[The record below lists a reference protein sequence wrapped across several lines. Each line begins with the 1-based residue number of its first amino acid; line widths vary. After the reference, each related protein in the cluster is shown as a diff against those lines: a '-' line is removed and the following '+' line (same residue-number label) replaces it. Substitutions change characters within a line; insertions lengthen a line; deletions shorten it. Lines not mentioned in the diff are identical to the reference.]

1 MSIRSVES
9 TIRHVRAVVKEWD
22 EAGFGYDNWREEH
35 TRYAIIDPLVSALG
49 WNTADPKECHPEY
62 WRFGD
67 KSASGRAGRVDY
79 ALFHTGDLEAIGN
92 GSVPPNIIIEAK
104 ALNVGL
110 DAHVDQLRE
119 YVEAEPYMTKG
130 VAVLTNGQEW
140 WLYDVSRRDSF
151 PRKRA
156 DTVNVME
163 DSLRETARSLNECLD
178 RRRFS

>member
-1 MSIRSVES
+1 V
-9 TIRHVRAVVKEWD
+9 
-22 EAGFGYDNWREEH
+22 
-35 TRYAIIDPLVSALG
+35 
-49 WNTADPKECHPEY
+49 
-62 WRFGD
+62 
-67 KSASGRAGRVDY
+67 
-79 ALFHTGDLEAIGN
+79 EAIGN

>member
-1 MSIRSVES
+1 
-9 TIRHVRAVVKEWD
+9 
-22 EAGFGYDNWREEH
+22 
-35 TRYAIIDPLVSALG
+35 
-49 WNTADPKECHPEY
+49 
-62 WRFGD
+62 
-67 KSASGRAGRVDY
+67 
-79 ALFHTGDLEAIGN
+79 
-92 GSVPPNIIIEAK
+92 
-104 ALNVGL
+104 
-110 DAHVDQLRE
+110 
-119 YVEAEPYMTKG
+119 MTKG

>member
-1 MSIRSVES
+1 MLI
-9 TIRHVRAVVKEWD
+9 
-22 EAGFGYDNWREEH
+22 
-35 TRYAIIDPLVSALG
+35 P
-49 WNTADPKECHPEY
+49 
-62 WRFGD
+62 
-67 KSASGRAGRVDY
+67 
-79 ALFHTGDLEAIGN
+79 
-92 GSVPPNIIIEAK
+92 
-104 ALNVGL
+104 NVGL